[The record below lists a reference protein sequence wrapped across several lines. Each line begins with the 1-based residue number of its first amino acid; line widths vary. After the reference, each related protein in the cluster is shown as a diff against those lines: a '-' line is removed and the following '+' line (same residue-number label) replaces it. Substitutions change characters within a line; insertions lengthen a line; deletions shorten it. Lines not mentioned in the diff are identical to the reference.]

1 MLSHIYT
8 NICIYLKE
16 IFMFIDDGD
25 TDNEDNNCILQ

>member
-8 NICIYLKE
+8 NIYIYLKE

-25 TDNEDNNCILQ
+25 TDNEDNSCISQ